1 MKRWLI
7 AAILPL
13 VGSLSIWQTDAA
25 PTVKLLALGCVLGLF
40 LLAKEV
46 TDSAPLA
53 GLSTMVLGA
62 QFGDPGQALG
72 YGLTAIAIPLFLLV
86 VAVFTSKAPGDALVG
101 VFIGGFLLIIAE
113 ALPPNWPYEGPTW
126 MSEPAK
132 LGSTI
137 LALASLATSHS
148 TKRAFAPS
156 SAARASPAALLTL
169 ASLACYARYERRSA
183 TRVPSAATAT
193 DVPAT
198 KSSASTESLHRW
210 EQALPWLAIGL
221 ALALALL
228 ASPHTALS
236 LPLAALGLALS
247 LKLRGLK
254 VRWGWVAA
262 FGLCWLAIFRL
273 GAGDSSD
280 PNTPLLLLFVLPGAR
295 WYVML
300 LATFVAFVV
309 ARRRLPDSV
318 AGWAMSV
325 GAALPLSVLAA
336 TLGDTV
342 LPYALRDL
350 LFGTM
355 ALILYDHCVSA
366 MSRPA
371 IQAPPRPSP
380 APGSLPRP

>member
-137 LALASLATSHS
+137 LA
-148 TKRAFAPS
+148 
-156 SAARASPAALLTL
+156 L